1 MIWFICNG
9 ETLFKFLTLYII
21 NVQFCLAFKKK
32 NQFYFYRILSKAH
45 LKIPYLKLLK
55 KNNFFQ
61 INGKTFKRRIQG
73 VIPQKANNLF
83 DSIKNKIEQKQNR
96 NDEKNIKLLQ
106 L

>member
-1 MIWFICNG
+1 M
-9 ETLFKFLTLYII
+9 
-21 NVQFCLAFKKK
+21 AFKKE
-32 NQFYFYRILSKAH
+32 NQIYFYRILSKAH
-45 LKIPYLKLLK
+45 LEIPNLKLLKK

-83 DSIKNKIEQKQNR
+83 DSIKNKIDQNQNR